1 MQKNGWMDLLGG
13 LLGMQNHSS
22 RPAAQ
27 EQSAPQTASGG
38 WAMAGKPVKT
48 NQNYSLTKPNFD
60 PLDYSQSAYI
70 KLLKRHDA
78 ISKRIDVD
86 LARKAASPEEIAQT
100 AAESAQSEKAGPL
113 AEQRAEG
120 QGTEQS
126 LQAERRQA
134 KARISG
140 PASKRSVASNTS
152 AEANGSAEPVKR
164 RGRPRKNVPET
175 VNITSNELEEIE
187 KSTTGDSASAR
198 KSSAVRKSAVSKPAK
213 NAADEPN
220 GPPSA
225 PLRKKA
231 DSKKPTRAQDRGTA
245 SDSQTEQPGQTAAKT
260 PAAPKRGREPAV
272 VPVVQPCGGADSGS
286 AAEHAEP
293 GRAKRKRKAPYVQE
307 TDA

>member
-1 MQKNGWMDLLGG
+1 MQKNGLMDLLGG

-27 EQSAPQTASGG
+27 EQPAPQTASGG

-86 LARKAASPEEIAQT
+86 LARKAASPEDSAQT
-100 AAESAQSEKAGPL
+100 AAAQCEKAGPL

-140 PASKRSVASNTS
+140 PASKRSVASDTS

-260 PAAPKRGREPAV
+260 PAAPKRGRGPAV
-272 VPVVQPCGGADSGS
+272 VPVVQPCGGADSVS
-286 AAEHAEP
+286 ATEP
-293 GRAKRKRKAPYVQE
+293 GRAKRKRKAPCVQE